1 MQWKNGFMKRPHN
14 TNNLVT
20 PPIFL
25 KETIESQMEQALS
38 HYGTN
43 KKNNGYPKMSTIL
56 YICMRILYLRGSSN
70 CSNM

>member
-1 MQWKNGFMKRPHN
+1 MKRPHN

-20 PPIFL
+20 RPIFL
-25 KETIESQMEQALS
+25 QETIESQMEQALS

-43 KKNNGYPKMSTIL
+43 KKAMGTLNCT

-70 CSNM
+70 YSSM